1 MNFPDF
7 SYRQSYDFV
16 CNIINAVMKPEPD
29 EFEDYIYATSIVY
42 RLPKQ
47 FLCHNV
53 FEYENFCAV
62 SDYYNNKKVIIDGK
76 TFYNFFQNVLMCF
89 HYYNKDS
96 DAEKQK
102 EEQKIIN
109 MVEMVKKRINPFK
122 IKKI

>member
-42 RLPKQ
+42 RLPEQ

-53 FEYENFCAV
+53 FEYDNFMAT
-62 SDYYNNKKVIIDGK
+62 SHYYNINKVIIDGK
-76 TFYNFFQNVLMCF
+76 PFYRFFKDVLMCF

-102 EEQKIIN
+102 E
-109 MVEMVKKRINPFK
+109 
-122 IKKI
+122 